1 MKVQTKITN
10 NGKSAY
16 TFTGLRGKR
25 TSIKGGETVTFPYD
39 LFSVLSRM
47 DAKEL
52 ESAAVKG
59 ILDVQTE
66 VVTDKNVLT
75 ITSNGNVNIGI
86 EVPEAPALK
95 QPEARPLPK
104 RQKTERPD
112 MSASGVVVAKR
123 SAAMESLGASTKS
136 NLDGK
141 IKDVVV
147 KNGKTEEMPSQE
159 THSIG
164 APAPVS
170 NIAVEAHN
178 VFAGKTEVSE
188 INKINAWLQ
197 EKDYNAV
204 FDWLKENYP
213 EEFAQT
219 TKAAVRK
226 CKTFE
231 DLRTLLDI

>member
-10 NGKSAY
+10 NGKAPY
-16 TFTGLRGKR
+16 TFSGLRGKR

-39 LFSVLSRM
+39 LFSVVSRM
-47 DAKEL
+47 DAKEI
-52 ESAAVKG
+52 EKAAVKG

-66 VVTDKNVLT
+66 VVTDKNILT
-75 ITSNGNVNIGI
+75 ITPNGNVNIGI
-86 EVPEAPALK
+86 EVPEIPASAPHPRA
-95 QPEARPLPK
+95 LPK
-104 RQKTERPD
+104 RQKAERPD
-112 MSASGVVVAKR
+112 MNASGVVVAKR

-141 IKDVVV
+141 IKDVIV
-147 KNGKTEEMPSQE
+147 KNGKAEEMPSQE

-164 APAPVS
+164 APAPAS

-178 VFAGKTEVSE
+178 VFAGKEEISE
-188 INKINAWLQ
+188 IDKINAWLQ